1 MKKLIL
7 AALMA
12 GVLSYQATAQ
22 KSKKKKETAVEAP
35 VLTTREVWLAHL
47 DQLSRPVLQSL
58 ANDSLKIKMPVELSV
73 HIDNKTS
80 RSQVAY
86 LEAFGRLLCGIAPWL
101 NAEGGTPA
109 EVALRDTYRQ
119 WAVKAVANA
128 VNPQAKDYM
137 KFEGAGQPLVDAAF
151 LALAFVRSPWLWEH
165 LDATTKQNVVNSFVK
180 TREIKPGFSN
190 WILFSGMIEA
200 FFCKYGYSWDVL
212 RVEYCYRQF
221 EQWYLGDGIYGDGE
235 KFHFDYYNSYV
246 IQPFLVN
253 IHQVVSA
260 KNPSFNW
267 AGKRIMERAQR
278 YAHIQEKLV
287 NPDGTFPA
295 IGRSL
300 VYRGGAFHHL
310 ADMALVHNLPKEIS
324 VAQTREALTAIL
336 KKTTESKTT
345 FDEKG
350 WLKIGFYGAQPEIA
364 DSYITTGSLYL
375 CSFILLPLGL
385 PETDEF
391 WSASPQPWTS
401 QRIWQGLPVPPDHA
415 ID

>member
-12 GVLSYQATAQ
+12 GALSYQATAQ
-22 KSKKKKETAVEAP
+22 KSKKKKETTVEAP
-35 VLTTREVWLAHL
+35 ALTTREIWLAHL
-47 DQLSRPVLQSL
+47 DKLSRPVLQSL

-73 HIDNKTS
+73 HIDNKAS

-180 TREIKPGFSN
+180 TRDIKPGFSN

-200 FFCKYGYSWDVL
+200 FFCKYGYSWDIL
-212 RVEYCYRQF
+212 RIEYCYRQF

-253 IHQVVSA
+253 IHQGVSA
-260 KNPSFNW
+260 KNSSFNW
-267 AGKRIMERAQR
+267 AGKKIMERAQR

-336 KKTTESKTT
+336 KKTTESKST

>member
-7 AALMA
+7 ASLMA
-12 GVLSYQATAQ
+12 CALSYQATAQ
-22 KSKKKKETAVEAP
+22 KTKKKKETAIEVPA
-35 VLTTREVWLAHL
+35 LTTREIWLAHL

-73 HIDNKTS
+73 HIDNKAS

-101 NAEGGTPA
+101 NAEGGNPA

-180 TREIKPGFSN
+180 TRDIKPGFSN

-200 FFCKYGYSWDVL
+200 FFCKYGYSWDIL
-212 RVEYCYRQF
+212 RIEYCYRQF

-235 KFHFDYYNSYV
+235 KFHYDYYNSYV

-267 AGKRIMERAQR
+267 AGKKIMERAQR

-336 KKTTESKTT
+336 NKTTESKST

-391 WSASPQPWTS
+391 WSSSPQPWTS

>member
-1 MKKLIL
+1 
-7 AALMA
+7 
-12 GVLSYQATAQ
+12 
-22 KSKKKKETAVEAP
+22 
-35 VLTTREVWLAHL
+35 
-47 DQLSRPVLQSL
+47 
-58 ANDSLKIKMPVELSV
+58 
-73 HIDNKTS
+73 
-80 RSQVAY
+80 
-86 LEAFGRLLCGIAPWL
+86 
-101 NAEGGTPA
+101 
-109 EVALRDTYRQ
+109 
-119 WAVKAVANA
+119 
-128 VNPQAKDYM
+128 
-137 KFEGAGQPLVDAAF
+137 
-151 LALAFVRSPWLWEH
+151 
-165 LDATTKQNVVNSFVK
+165 
-180 TREIKPGFSN
+180 
-190 WILFSGMIEA
+190 
-200 FFCKYGYSWDVL
+200 
-212 RVEYCYRQF
+212 
-221 EQWYLGDGIYGDGE
+221 
-235 KFHFDYYNSYV
+235 
-246 IQPFLVN
+246 
-253 IHQVVSA
+253 
-260 KNPSFNW
+260 
-267 AGKRIMERAQR
+267 MERAQR

-336 KKTTESKTT
+336 KKTTESKST